1 MELEQIIHF
10 FEQFCGISFVLY
22 VIVFLAWLSLRK
34 INREHNKVYLSKY
47 IDVLE
52 EILEAIIQ
60 PTNPDMLSGN
70 VAVNIKNNAD
80 DIEFEFDFLN
90 FLIHKHYY

>member
-1 MELEQIIHF
+1 MELEQIMHF

-34 INREHNKVYLSKY
+34 IDREHNKVYLSKY

-52 EILEAIIQ
+52 EILEAIMKPMKAI
-60 PTNPDMLSGN
+60 TTLWVIVAFGML
-70 VAVNIKNNAD
+70 IYQ
-80 DIEFEFDFLN
+80 
-90 FLIHKHYY
+90 LI

>member
-52 EILEAIIQ
+52 EILEAIMKPMKVI
-60 PTNPDMLSGN
+60 TTLWVIVAFGML
-70 VAVNIKNNAD
+70 IYQ
-80 DIEFEFDFLN
+80 
-90 FLIHKHYY
+90 LI